1 MLAFVSTPS
10 YNSND
15 FVNGVSSKIYD
26 ALLANERSP
35 LLNKAIAGLYSP
47 GSTFKM
53 IVALAA
59 LEEGII
65 TKDTKVYCSGRMQLG
80 NHFFHCWKKYGHGAV
95 NVVEALQHS
104 CDIFFYDVAQRLG
117 IEKIAA
123 MSRRFGLGLPTGIE
137 LGGEKGGLIPS
148 KKWRLE
154 RFGEPWQTGE
164 TLIAGIGQG
173 YIMTTPLQLAVMTA
187 RIANGGRE
195 IKPTFVKTGEKE
207 RQKIRN
213 MRLNKNHVDWV
224 KEGMCAV
231 VNRPGGTAFGSRFNF
246 EGQEMCGKT
255 GTTQVRRITMK
266 ERQSGIVRQEDLP
279 WKYRNHALFVGY
291 APQDKPKYAV
301 AVLVEHG
308 GGGSSVAAPI
318 GAKLLLFRTVLSSH

>member
-104 CDIFFYDVAQRLG
+104 ATFSFMIIAQRLG
-117 IEKIAA
+117 IEKLPPCPPFRTGAA
-123 MSRRFGLGLPTGIE
+123 DGNRTRGR
-137 LGGEKGGLIPS
+137 KGRLIPS
-148 KKWRLE
+148 KS
-154 RFGEPWQTGE
+154 
-164 TLIAGIGQG
+164 
-173 YIMTTPLQLAVMTA
+173 
-187 RIANGGRE
+187 GGW
-195 IKPTFVKTGEKE
+195 
-207 RQKIRN
+207 N
-213 MRLNKNHVDWV
+213 
-224 KEGMCAV
+224 AS
-231 VNRPGGTAFGSRFNF
+231 ASR
-246 EGQEMCGKT
+246 GK
-255 GTTQVRRITMK
+255 R
-266 ERQSGIVRQEDLP
+266 
-279 WKYRNHALFVGY
+279 
-291 APQDKPKYAV
+291 
-301 AVLVEHG
+301 
-308 GGGSSVAAPI
+308 
-318 GAKLLLFRTVLSSH
+318 AKR